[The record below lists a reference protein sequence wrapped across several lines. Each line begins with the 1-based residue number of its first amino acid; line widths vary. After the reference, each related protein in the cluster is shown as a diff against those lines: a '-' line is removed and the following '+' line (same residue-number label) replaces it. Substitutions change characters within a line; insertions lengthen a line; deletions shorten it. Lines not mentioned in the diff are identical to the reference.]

1 MNREEANREAKLVF
15 EKWRKQKDQIEKK
28 ARKNGSWKK
37 IGLDSN
43 NELFKYI
50 DFEAKE
56 KLNSIRSLIDEE

>member
-43 NELFKYI
+43 NELFKDI